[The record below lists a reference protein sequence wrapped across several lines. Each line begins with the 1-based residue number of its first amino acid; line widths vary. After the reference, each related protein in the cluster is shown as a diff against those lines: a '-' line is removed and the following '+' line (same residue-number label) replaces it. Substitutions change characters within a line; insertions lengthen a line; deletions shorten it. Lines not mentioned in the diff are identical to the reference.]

1 MRKIAVTGLGV
12 ISAVGNNVETFW
24 NSLSE
29 GKSGI
34 GPVTK
39 FDASR
44 LESRIAGEVK
54 DFDPSPWID
63 RKEARKMALFSQY
76 AVSAA
81 VQAWR
86 DAGFTDTQGSAAGS
100 AGTAPAAADYDH
112 DRVGVVLGNG
122 IGGIDVFCEAH
133 AKMLESGPDRM
144 PPMTVPLMIANEA
157 AGNVAIRLGL
167 HGPAFTQVTAC
178 ASGTDAIGQALDLLR
193 AGRIDVALAGGTEAS
208 ITEFAMGGF
217 CRLKALSSARNDDP
231 TRASRPFDKD
241 REGFVI
247 GEGAGVM
254 ILEDYDAALARGA
267 RIYAVLSG
275 YGASC
280 DAHHLTAPEPS
291 GAGGAKAIARA
302 LADSGLKPADI
313 TYYNAHGTSTQLNDP
328 TETAMVKTA
337 FGDAARALK
346 ISSTKSMTGHCL
358 GAAGAIEAIACVKA
372 IETGVIPPTINLDN
386 SDVEAGCDLDYTANR
401 AARAEVRAAM
411 SASLGFGG
419 HNGVLVFS
427 KP

>member
-12 ISAVGNNVETFW
+12 ISAVGNDVPTFW
-24 NSLSE
+24 NSLVE
-29 GKSGI
+29 GKSGV

-44 LESRIAGEVK
+44 LESRIAAEVK
-54 DFDPSPWID
+54 GFDPSPWIE

-86 DAGFTDTQGSAAGS
+86 DAGFADAEGVAKAAG
-100 AGTAPAAADYDH
+100 YDH
-112 DRVGVVLGNG
+112 DRVGVILGNG

-275 YGASC
+275 YGATC

-291 GAGGAKAIARA
+291 GAGGAKAIALA
-302 LADSGLKPADI
+302 LADARMQAGDI

-337 FGDAARALK
+337 FKDAARGLK

-372 IETGVIPPTINLDN
+372 IETGMIPPTINLDN
-386 SDVEAGCDLDYTANR
+386 PDVEAGCDLDYTPNHAVR
-401 AARAEVRAAM
+401 ADVRAAM

-419 HNGVLVFS
+419 HNGVLLFS
-427 KP
+427 KA

>member
-12 ISAVGNNVETFW
+12 ISAVGNYVPTFW
-24 NSLSE
+24 NSLVE
-29 GKSGI
+29 GKSGV

-44 LESRIAGEVK
+44 LESRIAAEVK
-54 DFDPSPWID
+54 GFDPSPWIE

-86 DAGFTDTQGSAAGS
+86 DAGFADAEGVAKAAG
-100 AGTAPAAADYDH
+100 YDH
-112 DRVGVVLGNG
+112 DRVGVILGNG

-275 YGASC
+275 YGATC

-291 GAGGAKAIARA
+291 GAGGAKAIALA
-302 LADSGLKPADI
+302 LADAGMQAGDI

-337 FGDAARALK
+337 FKDAARGLK

-372 IETGVIPPTINLDN
+372 IETGMIPPTINLDN
-386 SDVEAGCDLDYTANR
+386 PDVEAGCDLDYTPNHAVC
-401 AARAEVRAAM
+401 ADVRAAM

-419 HNGVLVFS
+419 HNGVLLFS
-427 KP
+427 KA